1 MEETYTFDGE
11 EVTDL
16 WESMDGSYWVI
27 TNESPSPSA
36 KYGYACLS
44 GMRQFAEWG
53 LISASI
59 IERPTVWS
67 VPPENWTISGP
78 DSISIEKE

>member
-11 EVTDL
+11 EVIDL

-27 TNESPSPSA
+27 TDESSSPST

-59 IERPTVWS
+59 IDRPTVWS

>member
-11 EVTDL
+11 QVFDL

-27 TNESPSPSA
+27 TDPDPRPA
-36 KYGYACLS
+36 CKYGYACLS
-44 GMRQFAEWG
+44 GMRHFAEWG

-67 VPPENWTISGP
+67 VEPENWPHSGP
-78 DSISIEKE
+78 DQIDIQRE